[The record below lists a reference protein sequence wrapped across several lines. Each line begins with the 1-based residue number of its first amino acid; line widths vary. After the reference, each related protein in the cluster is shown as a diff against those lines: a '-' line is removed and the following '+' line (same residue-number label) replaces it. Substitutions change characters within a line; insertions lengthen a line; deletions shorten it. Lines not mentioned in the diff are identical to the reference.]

1 MLLAAGDLFQWR
13 RRPYCQLPPVPAL
26 YEADDVRQTIDRM
39 RVRGIGF
46 GCSHYTFQNCPRLTD
61 KLLGQLGA
69 SRRVQRAEV
78 DEIDADAGDVSKQ
91 KWSDAVAK
99 VIKSGK
105 AAAANVCDWTQPGDT
120 ILDKHDEMLVAAATG
135 GPPPLLFIGA
145 ALAVVAAVYFVKSRG
160 KSPLRR
166 RRRQDTP
173 APPGRARH
181 AAVADQRWCTRRP
194 GARPLLFDPCTRQN
208 HQPTLWVPIFIRMS
222 RSPTS
227 SFSS

>member
-1 MLLAAGDLFQWR
+1 MPKALVVFGSESGTAEKAIKELAAEWKKAGNWTVVDVIDGNAAAKQGLETLATSHDAIIIATSSFRQGDA
-13 RRPYCQLPPVPAL
+13 PYNYDDFLGAL
-26 YEADDVRQTIDRM
+26 YRATFKAESPFQGCQHAVL
-39 RVRGIGF
+39 GF
-46 GCSHYTFQNCPRLTD
+46 GDSHFDTYMNCPRLTD

-105 AAAANVCDWTQPGDT
+105 AAAANVCEWTQPGDT

-145 ALAVVAAVYFVKSRG
+145 ALAVVAAVYFVKF
-160 KSPLRR
+160 
-166 RRRQDTP
+166 
-173 APPGRARH
+173 A
-181 AAVADQRWCTRRP
+181 
-194 GARPLLFDPCTRQN
+194 
-208 HQPTLWVPIFIRMS
+208 
-222 RSPTS
+222 
-227 SFSS
+227 

>member
-1 MLLAAGDLFQWR
+1 MKVAVIYGSESGTAERGIRAIAKGWKESKGIEVSSIMEGADAARIGLASLAEQYDFLAVATSSNGEGD
-13 RRPYCQLPPVPAL
+13 PPFNFHPFLKAL
-26 YEADDVRQTIDRM
+26 YEADDAGDKPLTGCGFAVL
-39 RVRGIGF
+39 GF
-46 GCSHYTFQNCPRLTD
+46 GCSHFDTFQNCPRLTD

-135 GPPPLLFIGA
+135 GPPPVLFIGA
-145 ALAVVAAVYFVKSRG
+145 ALAVVAAVYFVKF
-160 KSPLRR
+160 
-166 RRRQDTP
+166 
-173 APPGRARH
+173 A
-181 AAVADQRWCTRRP
+181 
-194 GARPLLFDPCTRQN
+194 
-208 HQPTLWVPIFIRMS
+208 
-222 RSPTS
+222 
-227 SFSS
+227 